1 MISARLLQVDRLMI
15 LKPGKKMNI
24 QPKINDTAEYN
35 RPNNFVEATVG
46 LAHCYKRALEAGVRG
61 DDAEI
66 RLWIDA
72 SRALKSFFKQYQDLD
87 DKAGFI
93 ASLEKSGTK
102 AILAESLL
110 TLKQAAGFV
119 TEWAKRF
126 RELKLKH
133 FDDFQDYHWD
143 IFLDFAVPL
152 TWDWTSD
159 LFIIQHKKSVI
170 IEKLLQRGQKRML
183 IIEPK
188 AARRKKLKMFLENLE
203 KTENVH
209 IIKSKDE
216 IKRVVS
222 VWIDH
227 PPHVSRVITSK
238 IGEAKDDDLKELEGI
253 QDAAKEGMIN
263 AITFDTTIKS
273 HDKTWIENG
282 MGNFESLLK
291 YPHGGCFIDKFKDCP
306 VIIVSPGPS
315 LDKNIEHLN
324 NVKGKALILAVSHAL
339 EFLKEKNIVPDIVL
353 HVDPNVNINRYF
365 KGFDFEKVELLVLSA
380 TTAPDLFKLP
390 SKNKTWIYANAY
402 FDNWLMELTGIEDY
416 TLWGS
421 CVSVAALKLASEWGC
436 KKVALIGQDLS
447 FPPGKY
453 YAGGTYAPE
462 SILEMFK
469 DSENNPQFKLPGYY
483 GGEVITKNDYRVY
496 HGQFQEL
503 AKDLKKRCKM
513 KLYNCTEGGADI
525 QGFTNCS
532 LDDFVSKKLN
542 NQDRKK
548 KELFEVNL
556 TKVSS
561 IPFDKAKVR
570 NNIIKTK
577 RHLSEAERL
586 VKAAL
591 DKISVPDLDQVESAK
606 LSQLQ
611 KKAAKKLKSSMFLKM
626 GLQDALHD
634 ISVDEGYEFNQKG
647 YVEKGGEMYKAC
659 LEVILWLRGELNKL
673 NLR

>member
-1 MISARLLQVDRLMI
+1 MQVELLMNV
-15 LKPGKKMNI
+15 KPGKKMNI
-24 QPKINDTAEYN
+24 QPQINNAAEYT
-35 RPNNFVEATVG
+35 RPSNFVEATVG

-61 DDAEI
+61 EDAEI
-66 RLWIDA
+66 RLWVDA
-72 SRALKSFFKQYQDLD
+72 SRALKSFFKQYQELE
-87 DKAGFI
+87 DKEGLI
-93 ASLEKSGTK
+93 TSLEKSGTK
-102 AILAESLL
+102 AILAESLF

-119 TEWAKRF
+119 TEWAQRF
-126 RELKLKH
+126 RELKIKD
-133 FDDFQDYHWD
+133 FKDFQDYHWD
-143 IFLDFAVPL
+143 IFLDFVVPL
-152 TWDWTSD
+152 TWDWLSD
-159 LFIIQHKKSVI
+159 LFIIQHKESKI
-170 IEKLLQRGQKRML
+170 IEKLLLRGQKRIL
-183 IIEPK
+183 IIEPRT
-188 AARRKKLKMFLENLE
+188 ARRKKLRALLDGLD
-203 KTENVH
+203 KTEQVH
-209 IIKSKDE
+209 IIKSKDD

-227 PPHVSRVITSK
+227 PPHVSRVITDK
-238 IGEAKDDDLKELEGI
+238 IGEAKGKDLEELEAI

-273 HDKTWIENG
+273 HDKIWIENG

-291 YPHGGCFIDKFKDCP
+291 YPHGKGLIDKFKDCP
-306 VIIVSPGPS
+306 AIIVSPGPS
-315 LDKNIEHLN
+315 LDKNIEHLKE
-324 NVKGKALILAVSHAL
+324 VKGKALIIAVSHSL
-339 EFLKEKNIVPDIVL
+339 EFLKDKNIIPDIIL

-402 FDNWLMELTGIEDY
+402 FDNWLMELIGIEDY

-462 SILEMFK
+462 SIINMFK
-469 DSENNPQFKLPGYY
+469 ESENNPQFKLPGYY

-513 KLYNCTEGGADI
+513 KLFNCTEGGADI
-525 QGFTNCS
+525 QGFTKCS
-532 LDDFVSKKLN
+532 LEDFVSKTLN
-542 NQDRKK
+542 DKDRKRK
-548 KELFEVNL
+548 DLFEKNL
-556 TKVSS
+556 ARVAS
-561 IPFDKAKVR
+561 IPLEKVKVR

-577 RHLSEAERL
+577 RHLTEAERL

-591 DKISVPDLDQVESAK
+591 EKIAVSDLEQADSLK
-606 LSQLQ
+606 LAQLQ

-634 ISVDEGYEFNQKG
+634 ISIDEGYEFNQKG
-647 YVEKGGEMYKAC
+647 YVEKASEMYKAC